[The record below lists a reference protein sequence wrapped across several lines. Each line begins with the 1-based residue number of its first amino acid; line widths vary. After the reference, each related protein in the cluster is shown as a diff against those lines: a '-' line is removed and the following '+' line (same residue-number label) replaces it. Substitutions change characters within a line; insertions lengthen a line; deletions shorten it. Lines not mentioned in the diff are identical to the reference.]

1 MVTLDPKALAD
12 HLLNLVYD
20 KFVQLTDD
28 GPTSIRRVTAA
39 FLMTSEDK
47 DLIGEEKPVTADP
60 DLPVP
65 PEPEPEPEPI
75 KEEYPMAEEE
85 NYYSDEVDMA
95 NESGRKNSQLRIK
108 KELTAMTE
116 KKTDSTKPIK
126 EN

>member
-1 MVTLDPKALAD
+1 
-12 HLLNLVYD
+12 
-20 KFVQLTDD
+20 
-28 GPTSIRRVTAA
+28 
-39 FLMTSEDK
+39 MTSEDK
-47 DLIGEEKPVTADP
+47 DLIGEEKPVTANP

>member
-1 MVTLDPKALAD
+1 MIWTLIFVINPPQALAD

-20 KFVQLTDD
+20 KFFQLTED
-28 GPTSIRRVTAA
+28 GPTSVRRVTAA

-47 DLIGEEKPVTADP
+47 DLIGEEKPVTANP

-65 PEPEPEPEPI
+65 PVPDPVPEPEPI

-95 NESGRKNSQLRIK
+95 NIGE
-108 KELTAMTE
+108 
-116 KKTDSTKPIK
+116 KTDNYGEK
-126 EN
+126 NWQ